1 MAKTRL
7 DVLLVERGLA
17 ESRDWAQRL
26 IRAGEVRVDGQ
37 VIDQPSKTF
46 LDSVA
51 IEVEQPPKYVSRGGF
66 KLEAA
71 LDHFQVNPAGMTCA
85 DVGSSTGG
93 FTDCLLQRGAA
104 KVYALD
110 VGNNQLHWKLRNDPR
125 VAVMEKVNVRF
136 LDALPEPI
144 DLAVIDVSFISLE
157 LVLPKVFGWFT
168 KPSPEVRGLGEG
180 RRGEG
185 NVIAL
190 IKPQFEAGREK
201 VGKGGIVRD
210 PAVHDEV
217 LARITAFCV
226 QQGWPAQDVIPS
238 PILGADGNREFL
250 ALLHKGGERR
260 EESGE

>member
-7 DVLLVERGLA
+7 DVLLVTRGLA

-26 IRAGEVRVDGQ
+26 IRAGEVRVNDQ
-37 VIDQPSKTF
+37 VVDQPAKLF
-46 LDSVA
+46 ADDVMIA
-51 IEVEQPPKYVSRGGF
+51 VEQPPKYVSRGGF

-71 LDHFQVNPAGMTCA
+71 LDQFQVDPSGLICA

-125 VAVMEKVNVRF
+125 VVVMEKINVRY

-144 DLAVIDVSFISLE
+144 DLAVVDVSFISLE
-157 LVLPKVFGWFT
+157 LVLPRVFSFF
-168 KPSPEVRGLGEG
+168 PPPHRGGG
-180 RRGEG
+180 A
-185 NVIAL
+185 VVCL
-190 IKPQFEAGREK
+190 IKPQFEAGKDR

-210 PAVHDEV
+210 PAVHQQVIE
-217 LARITAFCV
+217 RITAFCAN
-226 QQGWPAQDVIPS
+226 QGWPSQGLIES
-238 PILGADGNREFL
+238 PILGADGNKEFL
-250 ALLHKGGERR
+250 ALLHRNV
-260 EESGE
+260 

>member
-1 MAKTRL
+1 MPKTRL
-7 DVLLVERGLA
+7 DVLMVARGLA

-37 VIDQPSKTF
+37 VVDQPSKNV
-46 LDSVA
+46 LDTVDVVVA
-51 IEVEQPPKYVSRGGF
+51 QPPKYVSRGGF

-104 KVYALD
+104 KVFALD

-125 VAVMEKVNVRF
+125 VVVMEKVNVRF
-136 LDALPEPI
+136 LDVLPEPI
-144 DLAVIDVSFISLE
+144 ELAVIDVSFISLE
-157 LVLPKVFGWFT
+157 MVLPKVFGWLR
-168 KPSPEVRGLGEG
+168 KASPSERGQGEG
-180 RRGEG
+180 F
-185 NVIAL
+185 VIAL

-217 LARITAFCV
+217 LQRITAFCKS
-226 QQGWPAQDVIPS
+226 QGWPAQGIIPS
-238 PILGADGNREFL
+238 PILGADGNKEFL
-250 ALLHKGGERR
+250 ALLARNNEH
-260 EESGE
+260 